1 MNLKSQKGYSLLEI
15 GVGLILITIFMICG
29 VTMLRGTYNT
39 YRFID
44 QQNIVM
50 NYLIRAVEKE
60 LLESANFEI
69 TDSPADTVIQE
80 NTNARKVVV
89 TRVDEHNLVITTTV
103 EILPARNGKTYANSQ
118 VKLLT
123 SNAEFY
129 TKKDDPS
136 SKRILTLK
144 TLKIGGKD
152 LGT

>member
-1 MNLKSQKGYSLLEI
+1 M
-15 GVGLILITIFMICG
+15 ITIFMICG

-69 TDSPADTVIQE
+69 TDSPADTAIQE

>member
-69 TDSPADTVIQE
+69 TDSPADTAIQE

-152 LGT
+152 VGT

>member
-15 GVGLILITIFMICG
+15 GVGLILVTIFMICG

-69 TDSPADTVIQE
+69 TDSPADTMIQE

-103 EILPARNGKTYANSQ
+103 EILPARNGKNYSNSK

-123 SNAEFY
+123 ANAEFY
-129 TKKDDPS
+129 TKKEDPS
-136 SKRILTLK
+136 SKRFLTLK

>member
-69 TDSPADTVIQE
+69 TDSPADTAIQE